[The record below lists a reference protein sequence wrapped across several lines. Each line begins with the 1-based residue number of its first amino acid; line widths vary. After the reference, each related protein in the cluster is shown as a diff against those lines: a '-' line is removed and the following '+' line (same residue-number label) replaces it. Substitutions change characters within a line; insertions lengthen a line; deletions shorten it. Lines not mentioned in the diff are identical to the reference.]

1 MAGLHRA
8 PLGLNLW
15 GTQRPGTSRLEGG
28 AAWSQS
34 TAHAKPLRT
43 WREPA
48 LSLSLAAD
56 TGNRSRSLPVLQ
68 LQRPLPDPFR
78 NRLLRKPGFRFRL
91 PSYQEGTGRRGTH
104 TSPWVSLDAVT
115 SRRFGQKK
123 VKIHTFC
130 GPCEF

>member
-28 AAWSQS
+28 QRGHRAPLTPSPYGLGGNLRSHSRSRLTPEPGADHFRSCS
-34 TAHAKPLRT
+34 CSGPSLTPSGTAF
-43 WREPA
+43 
-48 LSLSLAAD
+48 SGSLASA
-56 TGNRSRSLPVLQ
+56 S
-68 LQRPLPDPFR
+68 
-78 NRLLRKPGFRFRL
+78 L